1 MRILKPLHFLT
12 VLISFCLLLS
22 GCGTTKY
29 VPVKETEYVRDT
41 VILKADTVRM
51 TIPVEKIV
59 EVVPQFDTLRMETSV
74 AKAMAYADTATGT
87 LKGKIENKPYQQK
100 KEIQHTEKIRTV
112 EKRVEVP
119 VEVVKW
125 KNRIP
130 HWVWYSLGL
139 NLLFLFILFLRIK
152 IKRF

>member
-1 MRILKPLHFLT
+1 MCGMRNWALILICFL
-12 VLISFCLLLS
+12 LC
-22 GCGTTKY
+22 GCGTTRY
-29 VPVKETEYVRDT
+29 VPVKEIEHVRDT

-59 EVVPQFDTLRMETSV
+59 EVVPAMDTLRMETSV

-87 LKGKIENKPYQQK
+87 LKGKIENKPYEQK
-100 KEIQHTEKIRTV
+100 KEIQYTEKIRTV

-125 KNRIP
+125 KYRIP
-130 HWVWYSLGL
+130 HWVWYSLGF
-139 NLLFLFILFLRIK
+139 NLLFLFVLFLRIK

>member
-1 MRILKPLHFLT
+1 MCSMRNWALILICFL
-12 VLISFCLLLS
+12 LC
-22 GCGTTKY
+22 GCGTTRY
-29 VPVKETEYVRDT
+29 VPVKEIEHVRDT

-59 EVVPQFDTLRMETSV
+59 EVVPAMDTLRMETSV
-74 AKAMAYADTATGT
+74 ARAMAYADTATGT
-87 LKGKIENKPYQQK
+87 LKGKIENKPYEQK
-100 KEIQHTEKIRTV
+100 KEIQQTEKIRTV

-125 KNRIP
+125 KYRIP

-139 NLLFLFILFLRIK
+139 NLLFLFILFLKIK

>member
-1 MRILKPLHFLT
+1 MCGMRNWALILICFL
-12 VLISFCLLLS
+12 LC
-22 GCGTTKY
+22 GCGTTRY
-29 VPVKETEYVRDT
+29 VPVKEIEHVRDT

-59 EVVPQFDTLRMETSV
+59 EVVPAMDTLRMETSI
-74 AKAMAYADTATGT
+74 ARAMAYADTATGT
-87 LKGKIENKPYQQK
+87 LKGKIENKPYEQK

-125 KNRIP
+125 KYRIP
-130 HWVWYSLGL
+130 HWVWYSLGF
-139 NLLFLFILFLRIK
+139 NLLFLFVLFLRIK
-152 IKRF
+152 IKLF

>member
-1 MRILKPLHFLT
+1 MRNW
-12 VLISFCLLLS
+12 VLILFYFLVC
-22 GCGTTKY
+22 GCGTTRY
-29 VPVKETEYVRDT
+29 VPVKEIEHVRDT

-59 EVVPQFDTLRMETSV
+59 EVVPAMDTLRMETSV

-125 KNRIP
+125 KYRIP
-130 HWVWYSLGL
+130 HWVWYSLGF
-139 NLLFLFILFLRIK
+139 NLLFLFFIIWRVK

>member
-1 MRILKPLHFLT
+1 MKPLHFLT
-12 VLISFCLLLS
+12 VLILFCLLLS

-74 AKAMAYADTATGT
+74 AKAEAYADTATGT
-87 LKGKIENKPYQQK
+87 LKGKIENKPYEQK

-125 KNRIP
+125 KYRIP
-130 HWVWYSLGL
+130 HWVWYSLGF
-139 NLLFLFILFLRIK
+139 NLLFLFILILGIK
-152 IKRF
+152 IKKF

>member
-1 MRILKPLHFLT
+1 MRNWALILICFL
-12 VLISFCLLLS
+12 VC
-22 GCGTTKY
+22 GCGTTRY
-29 VPVKETEYVRDT
+29 VPVKEIEHVRDT

-59 EVVPQFDTLRMETSV
+59 EVVPAMDTLRLETSV
-74 AKAMAYADTATGT
+74 ARAMAYADTATGT
-87 LKGKIENKPYQQK
+87 LKGKIENKPYEQK

-119 VEVVKW
+119 IEVIKW

-130 HWVWYSLGL
+130 VWVWYSLAL

-152 IKRF
+152 IKLF

>member
-1 MRILKPLHFLT
+1 MRNW
-12 VLISFCLLLS
+12 VLILFCFLLC
-22 GCGTTKY
+22 GCGTTRY
-29 VPVKETEYVRDT
+29 VPVKEIEHVRDT

-59 EVVPQFDTLRMETSV
+59 EVVPAMDTLRMETSV

-87 LKGKIENKPYQQK
+87 LKGKIENKPYEQK
-100 KEIQHTEKIRTV
+100 KEIQQTEKIRTV

-130 HWVWYSLGL
+130 HWVWYSLGF
-139 NLLFLFILFLRIK
+139 NLLFLFYIIWRVK
-152 IKRF
+152 IKMF

>member
-1 MRILKPLHFLT
+1 MCGMRNWALILICFL
-12 VLISFCLLLS
+12 LC
-22 GCGTTKY
+22 GCGTTRY
-29 VPVKETEYVRDT
+29 VPVKEIEHVRDT

-59 EVVPQFDTLRMETSV
+59 EVVPAMDTLRMETSV

-87 LKGKIENKPYQQK
+87 LKGKIENKPYEQK

-130 HWVWYSLGL
+130 VWTWYSLGF
-139 NLLFLFILFLRIK
+139 NLLFLFVLFLRIK

>member
-1 MRILKPLHFLT
+1 MRNW
-12 VLISFCLLLS
+12 VLILFCFLLC
-22 GCGTTKY
+22 GCGITRY
-29 VPVKETEYVRDT
+29 VPVKEIEHVRDT

-59 EVVPQFDTLRMETSV
+59 EVVPAMDTLRMETSV

-87 LKGKIENKPYQQK
+87 LKGKIENKPYEQK

-125 KNRIP
+125 KYRIP
-130 HWVWYSLGL
+130 HWVWYSLGF

>member
-1 MRILKPLHFLT
+1 MCGMKNW
-12 VLISFCLLLS
+12 VLILFYFLVC
-22 GCGTTKY
+22 GCGTTRY
-29 VPVKETEYVRDT
+29 VPVKEIEHVRDT

-59 EVVPQFDTLRMETSV
+59 EVVPAMDTLRMETSV

-87 LKGKIENKPYQQK
+87 LKGKIENKPYEQK

-125 KNRIP
+125 KYRIP
-130 HWVWYSLGL
+130 HWVWYSLGF
-139 NLLFLFILFLRIK
+139 NLLFLFVLFLKIK

>member
-1 MRILKPLHFLT
+1 MCGMKNWALILFCFL
-12 VLISFCLLLS
+12 VC
-22 GCGTTKY
+22 GCGTTRY
-29 VPVKETEYVRDT
+29 VPVKEIEHVRDT

-59 EVVPQFDTLRMETSV
+59 EVVPAMDTLRLETSV

-87 LKGKIENKPYQQK
+87 LKGKIENKPYEQK

-130 HWVWYSLGL
+130 IWTWYSLAL
-139 NLLFLFILFLRIK
+139 NLLFLFFIIWRVK
-152 IKRF
+152 IKLF

>member
-1 MRILKPLHFLT
+1 MKPLHFLT
-12 VLISFCLLLS
+12 VLILFCLLLS

-41 VILKADTVRM
+41 VILKADTVKL

-74 AKAMAYADTATGT
+74 AKAEAYADTATGT
-87 LKGKIENKPYQQK
+87 LKGKIENKPYEQN
-100 KEIQHTEKIRTV
+100 KEIQYTEKIRTV

-125 KNRIP
+125 KYRIP
-130 HWVWYSLGL
+130 HWVWFSLGF
-139 NLLFLFILFLRIK
+139 NLLVLFFIIWRVK

>member
-1 MRILKPLHFLT
+1 MRNWALILICFL
-12 VLISFCLLLS
+12 LC
-22 GCGTTKY
+22 GCGTTRY
-29 VPVKETEYVRDT
+29 VPVKEIEHVRDT

-59 EVVPQFDTLRMETSV
+59 EVVPAMDTLRMETSV
-74 AKAMAYADTATGT
+74 ARAMAYADTATGT
-87 LKGKIENKPYQQK
+87 LKGKIENKPYEQK
-100 KEIQHTEKIRTV
+100 KEIQQTEKIRTV

-125 KNRIP
+125 KYRIP

>member
-1 MRILKPLHFLT
+1 MKPLHFLT
-12 VLISFCLLLS
+12 VLILFCLLLS

-59 EVVPQFDTLRMETSV
+59 EVVPAMDTLRMETSV
-74 AKAMAYADTATGT
+74 AEAEAYLDTLTQT
-87 LKGKIENKPYQQK
+87 LKGQLKNKKTELK
-100 KEIQHTEKIRTV
+100 KEIQTV
-112 EKRVEVP
+112 EKTKFVEHKVEVP

-125 KNRIP
+125 KYRIP
-130 HWVWYSLGL
+130 HWVWYSLGF
-139 NLLFLFILFLRIK
+139 NLLVLLILILGIK

>member
-1 MRILKPLHFLT
+1 MCGMRNWALILFCFL
-12 VLISFCLLLS
+12 LC
-22 GCGTTKY
+22 GCGTTRY
-29 VPVKETEYVRDT
+29 VPVKEIEHVRDT

-51 TIPVEKIV
+51 AIPVEKIV
-59 EVVPQFDTLRMETSV
+59 EVVPAMDTLRMETSV
-74 AKAMAYADTATGT
+74 ARAMAYADTATGT
-87 LKGKIENKPYQQK
+87 LKGKIENKPYEQK
-100 KEIQHTEKIRTV
+100 KEIQQTEKIRTV

-130 HWVWYSLGL
+130 HWVWFSLGF

>member
-1 MRILKPLHFLT
+1 MRNRALILFCFL
-12 VLISFCLLLS
+12 VC
-22 GCGTTKY
+22 GCGTTRY
-29 VPVKETEYVRDT
+29 VPVREIGHVRDT

-59 EVVPQFDTLRMETSV
+59 EVVPAMDTLRMETSV
-74 AKAMAYADTATGT
+74 ARAMAYADTATGT
-87 LKGKIENKPYQQK
+87 LKGKIENKPYEQK

-119 VEVVKW
+119 IEVIKW

-130 HWVWYSLGL
+130 VWVWYSLAL
-139 NLLFLFILFLRIK
+139 NLLFLFALFLKIK
-152 IKRF
+152 IKLF

>member
-1 MRILKPLHFLT
+1 MRNW
-12 VLISFCLLLS
+12 VLILFYFLVC
-22 GCGTTKY
+22 GCGTTRY
-29 VPVKETEYVRDT
+29 VPVKEIEHVRDT

-59 EVVPQFDTLRMETSV
+59 EVVPAMDTLRMETSV

-125 KNRIP
+125 KYRIP
-130 HWVWYSLGL
+130 HWVWYSLGF
-139 NLLFLFILFLRIK
+139 NLLFLFVLFLKIK

>member
-1 MRILKPLHFLT
+1 MCGMRNWALILFCFL
-12 VLISFCLLLS
+12 VC
-22 GCGTTKY
+22 GCGTTRY
-29 VPVKETEYVRDT
+29 VPVKEIEHVRDT

-59 EVVPQFDTLRMETSV
+59 EVVPAMDTLRLETSV

-87 LKGKIENKPYQQK
+87 LKGKIENKPYEQK

-130 HWVWYSLGL
+130 RWAWYSLGF
-139 NLLFLFILFLRIK
+139 NLLFLFVLFLRIK

>member
-1 MRILKPLHFLT
+1 MKPLHFLT
-12 VLISFCLLLS
+12 VFFLFCLFLS

-41 VILKADTVRM
+41 VILKADTVKL

-59 EVVPQFDTLRMETSV
+59 EVVPAMDTLRMETSV
-74 AKAMAYADTATGT
+74 AEAEAYLDTLTQT
-87 LKGKIENKPYQQK
+87 LKGQLKNKKTELK
-100 KEIQHTEKIRTV
+100 KEIQTIEKTKFV
-112 EKRVEVP
+112 ERKVEVP

-130 HWVWYSLGL
+130 HWVWFSLGF
-139 NLLFLFILFLRIK
+139 NLLFLLILILGIK

>member
-1 MRILKPLHFLT
+1 MRNWALILICFL
-12 VLISFCLLLS
+12 LC
-22 GCGTTKY
+22 GCGTTRY
-29 VPVKETEYVRDT
+29 VPVKEIEHVRDT

-59 EVVPQFDTLRMETSV
+59 EVVPAMDTLRMETSV
-74 AKAMAYADTATGT
+74 AKAEAYLDTLTQT
-87 LKGKIENKPYQQK
+87 LKGQLKNKKTELK
-100 KEIQHTEKIRTV
+100 KEIQTV
-112 EKRVEVP
+112 EKTKFVERKVEVP

-125 KNRIP
+125 KYRIP

-139 NLLFLFILFLRIK
+139 NLLFLFVLFLRIK

>member
-1 MRILKPLHFLT
+1 MRNWALILICFL
-12 VLISFCLLLS
+12 LC
-22 GCGTTKY
+22 GCGTTRY
-29 VPVKETEYVRDT
+29 VPVKEIEHVRDT

-59 EVVPQFDTLRMETSV
+59 EVVPAMDTLRMETSV

-130 HWVWYSLGL
+130 HWVWYSLGF
-139 NLLFLFILFLRIK
+139 NLLFLFFIIWRVK
-152 IKRF
+152 IKLF

>member
-1 MRILKPLHFLT
+1 MKPLHFLT
-12 VLISFCLLLS
+12 VLICLLVN
-22 GCGTTKY
+22 GCRATKY

-41 VILKADTVRM
+41 VILKADTVRL

-59 EVVPQFDTLRMETSV
+59 EVVPAMDTLRMETSV
-74 AKAMAYADTATGT
+74 AKAEAYADTATGT
-87 LKGKIENKPYQQK
+87 LKGKIENKPFEKK
-100 KEIQHTEKIRTV
+100 KETRSTEKIRTV

-125 KNRIP
+125 KYKTP
-130 HWVWYSLGL
+130 HWVWYSLGF
-139 NLLFLFILFLRIK
+139 NLLFLFILILGIK

>member
-1 MRILKPLHFLT
+1 MKNWALILICFL
-12 VLISFCLLLS
+12 VC
-22 GCGTTKY
+22 GCGTTRY
-29 VPVKETEYVRDT
+29 VPVKEIEHVRDT

-59 EVVPQFDTLRMETSV
+59 EVVPAMDTLRLETSV
-74 AKAMAYADTATGT
+74 ARAMAYADTATGT
-87 LKGKIENKPYQQK
+87 LKGKIENKPYEQK

-119 VEVVKW
+119 IEVVKW

-130 HWVWYSLGL
+130 VWVWYSLAL

-152 IKRF
+152 IKLF

>member
-1 MRILKPLHFLT
+1 MRKWALILFCFL
-12 VLISFCLLLS
+12 VS
-22 GCGTTKY
+22 GCGTTRY
-29 VPVKETEYVRDT
+29 VPVKEIEHVRDT

-51 TIPVEKIV
+51 AIPVEKIV
-59 EVVPQFDTLRMETSV
+59 EVVPAMDTLRMETSV
-74 AKAMAYADTATGT
+74 ASAMAYADTATGT
-87 LKGKIENKPYQQK
+87 LKGKIENKPYEQK

-130 HWVWYSLGL
+130 HWVWYSLGF

>member
-1 MRILKPLHFLT
+1 MCGMRNWALILICFL
-12 VLISFCLLLS
+12 LC
-22 GCGTTKY
+22 GCGTTRY
-29 VPVKETEYVRDT
+29 VPVKEIEHVRDT

-59 EVVPQFDTLRMETSV
+59 EVVPAMDTLRMETSV
-74 AKAMAYADTATGT
+74 ARAMAYADTATGT
-87 LKGKIENKPYQQK
+87 LKGKIENKPYEQK
-100 KEIQHTEKIRTV
+100 KEIQQTEKIRTV

-125 KNRIP
+125 KYRIP

-139 NLLFLFILFLRIK
+139 NLLFLFVLFLRIK

>member
-1 MRILKPLHFLT
+1 MKNWALILICFL
-12 VLISFCLLLS
+12 VC
-22 GCGTTKY
+22 GCGTTRY
-29 VPVKETEYVRDT
+29 VPVKEIEHVRDT

-59 EVVPQFDTLRMETSV
+59 EVVPAMDTLRMETSV

-87 LKGKIENKPYQQK
+87 LKGKIENKPYEQK

-112 EKRVEVP
+112 EKKVEVP
-119 VEVVKW
+119 IEVIKW

-130 HWVWYSLGL
+130 IWTWYSLGL
-139 NLLFLFILFLRIK
+139 NLLFLFALFLKIK
-152 IKRF
+152 IKLF

>member
-1 MRILKPLHFLT
+1 MCGMRNWALILICFL
-12 VLISFCLLLS
+12 LC
-22 GCGTTKY
+22 GCGTTRY
-29 VPVKETEYVRDT
+29 VPVKEIEHVRDT

-59 EVVPQFDTLRMETSV
+59 EVVPAMDTLRMETSV

-87 LKGKIENKPYQQK
+87 LKGKIENKPYEQK

-125 KNRIP
+125 KYRIP

-139 NLLFLFILFLRIK
+139 NLLFLFVLFLRIK

>member
-1 MRILKPLHFLT
+1 MRNWALILICFL
-12 VLISFCLLLS
+12 LC
-22 GCGTTKY
+22 GCGTTRY
-29 VPVKETEYVRDT
+29 VPVKEIEHVRDT

-59 EVVPQFDTLRMETSV
+59 EVVPAMDTLRMETSV
-74 AKAMAYADTATGT
+74 ARAMAYADTATGT
-87 LKGKIENKPYQQK
+87 LKGKIENKPYEQK

-125 KNRIP
+125 KYRIP
-130 HWVWYSLGL
+130 HWVWYSLGF
-139 NLLFLFILFLRIK
+139 NLLFLFVLFLRIK